1 LIADSDLNTQGQANM
16 ISDQPVAMDQKNF
29 RRLILLYVL
38 LGIAAVGA
46 AFMPG
51 SYSQALGDVYEDE
64 SSSSLMGNIG
74 FMLAVMLPLLVVTVI
89 GLYGLYM
96 FKAWG
101 RVVCLASTVG
111 SLIVLSLSGPVLY
124 GAIEGVLWELS
135 SLVWG
140 GILTLSY
147 FSPLAH
153 KFTARA

>member
-1 LIADSDLNTQGQANM
+1 MTSDHTA
-16 ISDQPVAMDQKNF
+16 AMDQKTF

-38 LGIAAVGA
+38 LGIAGVGA

-51 SYSQALGDVYEDE
+51 GYSQALADIYEDE
-64 SSSSLMGNIG
+64 SSSSWIGNIG
-74 FMLAVMLPLLVVTVI
+74 FMLAVMLPLLVVTVG

-111 SLIVLSLSGPVLY
+111 SLLVMSLSGPALY
-124 GAIEGVLWELS
+124 NAIEGVLWEAS

-140 GILTLSY
+140 GILALSY
-147 FSPLAH
+147 FSPLAD
-153 KFTARA
+153 KFNADKPLPGARGDVRA